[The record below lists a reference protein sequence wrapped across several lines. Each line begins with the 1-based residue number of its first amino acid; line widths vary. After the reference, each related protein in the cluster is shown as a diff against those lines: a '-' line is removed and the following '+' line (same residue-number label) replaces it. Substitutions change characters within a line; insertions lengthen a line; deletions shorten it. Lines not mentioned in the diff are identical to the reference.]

1 MCAPPSVPLSFPLS
15 VRPLPL
21 SLPPSP
27 PSLCPSVTPSLA
39 TPHSPQRPS
48 PWQRWPWG
56 QGLHQ
61 SPLTPAVQTL
71 DLDGDKEVG
80 SGLGCGV
87 GGCCRVR
94 TGVPQPGWGW
104 QGVEGERGSLGVG
117 SARSEVKQ
125 ALGTH

>member
-15 VRPLPL
+15 VHPLPL
-21 SLPPSP
+21 SLP

-39 TPHSPQRPS
+39 TPAQPPGAISLATVAMGS
-48 PWQRWPWG
+48 
-56 QGLHQ
+56 GLHQ
-61 SPLTPAVQTL
+61 SLTPAAPTL
-71 DLDGDKEVG
+71 DLDSDKEVG
-80 SGLGCGV
+80 SSLERGV
-87 GGCCRVR
+87 GGGCRVR

-117 SARSEVKQ
+117 SAGSEIKQ